1 MQKKSKVINFPVASS
16 FDANNH
22 SLSQGGMTMKIKH
35 THPEYAD
42 EAERLERLQELK
54 KVFVQFKWILRF
66 QVLIKILLKKLLLKL
81 IRVEKKLD

>member
-1 MQKKSKVINFPVASS
+1 MQKKSKVIDFPVASS

-54 KVFVQFKWILRF
+54 KVCLSKLAVA
-66 QVLIKILLKKLLLKL
+66 KKDAK
-81 IRVEKKLD
+81 RTA